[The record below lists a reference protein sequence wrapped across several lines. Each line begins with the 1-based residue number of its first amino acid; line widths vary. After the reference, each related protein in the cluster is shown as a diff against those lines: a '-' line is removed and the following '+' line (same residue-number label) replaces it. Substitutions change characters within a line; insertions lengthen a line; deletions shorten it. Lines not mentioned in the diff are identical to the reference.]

1 MRLSTGV
8 ETGHFTQN
16 RCSGHDRFSIY
27 MIGLHIIRRSS
38 KIWAPLGG
46 SDAHD
51 FRYCGGSNRLARP
64 RRDWRNNCRCRESS
78 QESLANISNGLSF
91 SGIIALDSSTDVGHL
106 AQISTAFDSLH
117 IRSFVKISPAA
128 TWRIRAA
135 HSHAAKQLTCSSAE

>member
-51 FRYCGGSNRLARP
+51 FRYCGV
-64 RRDWRNNCRCRESS
+64 
-78 QESLANISNGLSF
+78 
-91 SGIIALDSSTDVGHL
+91 IALPALVVIGVTIVDVVKVR
-106 AQISTAFDSLH
+106 
-117 IRSFVKISPAA
+117 RS
-128 TWRIRAA
+128 R
-135 HSHAAKQLTCSSAE
+135 